1 MGIDQ
6 HDYPLGYS
14 EDEARRLAAQAAL
27 FEDLTED
34 MLRRADL
41 HAGMQVLDVGCG
53 VGDVSLLAARMVGSS
68 GVVLGIDRAAPSVQT
83 ARLRATAAGATSARF
98 EEAELETFV
107 AAQKFDA
114 IIGRLV
120 LMYLPDPAAVLRRLR
135 HCLRQGGIMAFQEI
149 DISQVSQV
157 PASTLFGNVTG
168 WINVAFRAG
177 GTELDM
183 GSKLLATFLR
193 AGVPRPTMIAAA
205 RVESGPQSPAYEYAT
220 AILRSLLPLI
230 ERSGIATAEQ
240 IGIETLAD
248 RLRHDA
254 VANDRVTFLPR
265 LVSAWSRLPA

>member
-1 MGIDQ
+1 VGIDQ

-41 HAGMQVLDVGCG
+41 HAGMQV
-53 VGDVSLLAARMVGSS
+53 
-68 GVVLGIDRAAPSVQT
+68 
-83 ARLRATAAGATSARF
+83 
-98 EEAELETFV
+98 
-107 AAQKFDA
+107 
-114 IIGRLV
+114 
-120 LMYLPDPAAVLRRLR
+120 
-135 HCLRQGGIMAFQEI
+135 
-149 DISQVSQV
+149 
-157 PASTLFGNVTG
+157 
-168 WINVAFRAG
+168 
-177 GTELDM
+177 
-183 GSKLLATFLR
+183 R